1 MKNNNVEAL
10 TKERKGCNGM
20 HLIIR
25 CIFELRNF
33 TIISISCCFVTDLL
47 PSILGLV
54 YYLLKISDLIVGVKF
69 KHIKFHFTSEF

>member
-1 MKNNNVEAL
+1 M
-10 TKERKGCNGM
+10 
-20 HLIIR
+20 
-25 CIFELRNF
+25 FELRNF